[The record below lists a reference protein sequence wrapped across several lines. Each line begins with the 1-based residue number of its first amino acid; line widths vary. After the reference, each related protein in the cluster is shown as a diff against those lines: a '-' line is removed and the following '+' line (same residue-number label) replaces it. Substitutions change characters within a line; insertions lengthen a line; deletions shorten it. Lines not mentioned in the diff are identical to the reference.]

1 MILENLSL
9 INFKNY
15 SNEQFEFSTNI
26 NCFVGQNGSGK
37 TNILDAIYYLAMTKS
52 HLQSKDKIL
61 INSDSNFFLIKC
73 LFTDR
78 QELKKQIQAA
88 FQIGKRKIIK
98 LDDVPYKKAIEHI
111 GEIPVVLVTPYDT
124 DVIREGGETRRKF
137 FDQLFCQLNLN
148 YLQDLV
154 KYQNLVKSR
163 NSLLKHFK
171 EKDYF
176 DKDLLETY
184 NSQLY
189 PLNSKLSSH
198 RKAFTSE
205 LIKHFDLFYKGLSG
219 LKKEKVE
226 LSYKTNVE
234 GDQKQLFADNLTK
247 DKLLCRTSIGIHK
260 DDYVFTLEDELIK
273 EFGSQGQQKS
283 YILALQLAK
292 FKLLKDQLGKTPIL
306 MLDDIFDKL
315 DQDRIKQL
323 LSLISDTSFGQIFIT
338 DTNQDRLKK
347 LLAEITQPTKY
358 FLITNGSSK
367 VLT

>member
-9 INFKNY
+9 TNFKNY
-15 SNEQFEFSTNI
+15 STERFEFSSNI

-61 INSDSNFFLIKC
+61 IHTDSNFFLLKC
-73 LFTDR
+73 SFKD
-78 QELKKQIQAA
+78 QKKFKRHAQAA
-88 FQIGKRKIIK
+88 FQIGKRKVIK
-98 LDDVPYKKAIEHI
+98 LDDVPYKKAIDHI

-137 FDQLFCQLNLN
+137 FDQLFCQLSLT

-154 KYQNLVKSR
+154 KYQNLIKSR

-176 DKDLLETY
+176 DKDLLDTY

-189 PLNSKLSSH
+189 PLNDTISSC
-198 RKAFTSE
+198 RREFTTQ
-205 LIKHFDLFYKGLSG
+205 LIKHFNFFYGGLSG

-226 LSYKTNVE
+226 LSYSTNIE
-234 GDQKQLFADNLTK
+234 ENQKQLFEENLTK
-247 DKLLCRTSIGIHK
+247 DRALCRTSIGTHK
-260 DDYVFTLEDELIK
+260 DDYVFKLDDELIK

-292 FKLLKDQLGKTPIL
+292 FRLLKDQLSKTPVL

-338 DTNQDRLKK
+338 DTNQERLKK
-347 LLAEITQPTKY
+347 LLSTIDLPTRY
-358 FLITNGSSK
+358 FSITNGSSE